1 MYIKNKNIYY
11 GSLFLLFGLFLYIS
25 CVDDVIVH
33 PDTSEQ
39 SYLSVRE
46 AKSFFESNYTLSYS
60 RNASTANDSGR
71 LSPGNF
77 TPLWEKSFAG
87 SNSHVGSVEVPIS
100 PEYRYKAIRCD
111 FKNGKAHAYI
121 VDVSQKLIVMKS
133 RHTGRAAQYLL
144 TLIPDKD
151 YYRSHKGNISNNFH
165 HTGEKNGYSGLV
177 VYTHVVTS
185 KIMAVGKYHDGVLA
199 SNVFLPSGKKTSESR
214 ISVAKALLD
223 GILIPKFKLSASRSF
238 GEEEIE
244 IPGCIFCGQ
253 DACGCLVIVDDCQC
267 GNCDLC
273 GYDTTCFW
281 CGMDPCVCDMYC
293 PWCGMD
299 PCECDDNSSGCGYCG
314 DPNCNGE
321 CQDSGGN
328 TGDNDGDEN
337 IINAKD
343 LFRNSNMTAT
353 NWQVINNMLNKIMAN
368 CMGNALVDGLYAAL
382 DGATLSIQFSDGGGG
397 GFRFDGQTSGI
408 TLGMNSVESNVLF
421 HEMWHAYQA
430 YQETQSSFNGSLL
443 NQEIEAHY
451 AQYLYLSSLP
461 EYDGSKWEKGYENT
475 DRLKVIENLNE
486 YLDNKGSLLDGI
498 DNSLL
503 DTFLEFSIVPVF
515 QSTEGYENY
524 QYDASRNTIT
534 NFSNIQTL
542 TIECL

>member
-1 MYIKNKNIYY
+1 
-11 GSLFLLFGLFLYIS
+11 
-25 CVDDVIVH
+25 
-33 PDTSEQ
+33 
-39 SYLSVRE
+39 
-46 AKSFFESNYTLSYS
+46 
-60 RNASTANDSGR
+60 
-71 LSPGNF
+71 
-77 TPLWEKSFAG
+77 
-87 SNSHVGSVEVPIS
+87 
-100 PEYRYKAIRCD
+100 
-111 FKNGKAHAYI
+111 
-121 VDVSQKLIVMKS
+121 MKS
-133 RHTGRAAQYLL
+133 RHTEETAQYLL

-151 YYRSHKGNISNNFH
+151 YYRSHKGSISNSFH

-185 KIMAVGKYHDGVLA
+185 KIMAVGKYHDGILV

-328 TGDNDGDEN
+328 TGDNDGDDEQN
-337 IINAKD
+337 KELNAKIE
-343 LFRNSNMTAT
+343 S
-353 NWQVINNMLNKIMAN
+353 LNAN
-368 CMGNALVDGLYAAL
+368 
-382 DGATLSIQFSDGGGG
+382 
-397 GFRFDGQTSGI
+397 
-408 TLGMNSVESNVLF
+408 E
-421 HEMWHAYQA
+421 E
-430 YQETQSSFNGSLL
+430 
-443 NQEIEAHY
+443 
-451 AQYLYLSSLP
+451 
-461 EYDGSKWEKGYENT
+461 
-475 DRLKVIENLNE
+475 LKSRIKN
-486 YLDNKGSLLDGI
+486 LLDEF
-498 DNSLL
+498 DK
-503 DTFLEFSIVPVF
+503 TQKQLENGWVR
-515 QSTEGYENY
+515 
-524 QYDASRNTIT
+524 DRNTIHSPIEQKQNT
-534 NFSNIQTL
+534 LKYDWNNINKSVTEWYHLHPGGSPIPSFSDLITLASKHYNGYLDVDSFSYGIVTYFGATTLVVTSENKFDDFAERMQSNRNSIEILYNEFITDHFDNLTSDTAIEFSKVLDNMDSGLQLIFNSYNQT
-542 TIECL
+542 TKEWNGW

>member
-1 MYIKNKNIYY
+1 MYRKNKNIYY
-11 GSLFLLFGLFLYIS
+11 SSLFLFLGLFLYIS

-46 AKSFFESNYTLSYS
+46 AKSFFESNYTSSYS
-60 RNASTANDSGR
+60 RNASTPNDSGR

-77 TPLWEKSFAG
+77 TPLWEKSFVG
-87 SNSHVGSVEVPIS
+87 SNNHVGSVEVPIS

-111 FKNGKAHAYI
+111 FKNGKPHAYI
-121 VDVSQKLIVMKS
+121 VDVSQKLIVMKG
-133 RHTGRAAQYLL
+133 RHTEEMTQYLL

-165 HTGEKNGYSGLV
+165 HTGEKNGYSGLA
-177 VYTHVVTS
+177 VYTHVFTS
-185 KIMAVGKYHDGVLA
+185 KIMAVGKYHDGILV
-199 SNVFLPSGKKTSESR
+199 SNVFLPSGKKTAESR

-223 GILIPKFKLSASRSF
+223 GIRIPKFKLSASRSF

-244 IPGCIFCGQ
+244 IPGCMFCGQ
-253 DACGCLVIVDDCQC
+253 DACECLVIVDECQC
-267 GNCDLC
+267 GNCDQC
-273 GYDTTCFW
+273 GYSTCFW

-293 PWCGMD
+293 PWCGME
-299 PCECDDNSSGCGYCG
+299 PCECDDISSGCGYCG
-314 DPNCNGE
+314 DTNCNGE

-328 TGDNDGDEN
+328 IGDIDEDKDEN

-343 LFRNSNMTAT
+343 LFRNSKMTAT
-353 NWQVINNMLNKIMAN
+353 NWQIINNMLNKIMKN
-368 CMGNALVDGLYAAL
+368 CMGNALVAGLYAAL
-382 DGATLSIQFSDGGGG
+382 NGATLSIQFSESGGG
-397 GFRFDGQTSGI
+397 GFHFDGQTSGI
-408 TLGMNSVESNVLF
+408 TIGMNSVESNVLF

-430 YQETQSSFNGSLL
+430 YQETQSSFKGSLL

-461 EYDGSKWEKGYENT
+461 EYKGSEWEKQYINVE
-475 DRLKVIENLNE
+475 RLRGIKVINGYIDSKGNLKK
-486 YLDNKGSLLDGI
+486 DADI
-498 DNSLL
+498 DLF
-503 DTFLEFSIVPVF
+503 DTYINDMLIPIFH
-515 QSTEGYENY
+515 STEGYENY
-524 QYDASRNTIT
+524 QYDANRNIVT

-542 TIECL
+542 TIDC